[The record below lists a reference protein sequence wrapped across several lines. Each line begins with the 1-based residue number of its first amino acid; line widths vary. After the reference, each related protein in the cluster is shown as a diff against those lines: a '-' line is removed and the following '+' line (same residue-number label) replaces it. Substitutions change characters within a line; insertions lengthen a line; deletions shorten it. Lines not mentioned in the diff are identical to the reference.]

1 MALPGWFGFGSSV
14 TAWLTHEP
22 ELHDERIGELRAMY
36 NDWPFFKT
44 VLSNMD
50 MVLSKTDMAIAERYA
65 NLVEDK
71 TLSARVFG
79 LIKVEWQKTVEAL
92 QAITGHTEFLA
103 DNPAL
108 ARSIRNRF
116 PYLDPINHLQIQLLA
131 RYRDGQADER
141 TQRALHL
148 TINGIAAGL
157 RNSG

>member
-1 MALPGWFGFGSSV
+1 MALPGWFGFGSAVS
-14 TAWLTHEP
+14 AWLHQDAA
-22 ELHDERIGELRAMY
+22 LHDERLAELKIMY
-36 NDWPFFKT
+36 AEWPFFKT

-50 MVLSKTDMAIAERYA
+50 MVLAKTDMSIAQRYA
-65 NLVEDK
+65 NLLDDK
-71 TLSARVFG
+71 ALSERIFA
-79 LIKVEWQKTVEAL
+79 LIKAEWQATVAAL
-92 QAITGHTEFLA
+92 QTITGNADFLH

-116 PYLDPINHLQIQLLA
+116 PYLDPINHLQIQLLR
-131 RYRDGQADER
+131 RYREGQTDER

>member
-1 MALPGWFGFGSSV
+1 MALPGWFGFGSAV
-14 TAWLTHEP
+14 TAWLDLEP
-22 ELHDERIGELRAMY
+22 TLRYERLSELQAMCIH
-36 NDWPFFKT
+36 WPFFKT

-65 NLVEDK
+65 NLVADK
-71 TLSARVFG
+71 SLSARIFG

-131 RYRDGQADER
+131 RYRNGQADER